1 MVNKIQ
7 KVNDI
12 LEKYNQKHL
21 IQFYDE
27 LDDMQKENLL
37 NQILSIDF

>member
-1 MVNKIQ
+1 MVNKLQ

-27 LDDMQKENLL
+27 LNEALNLTPH
-37 NQILSIDF
+37 